1 MKKLTLINVSNGGI
15 GKKGMEALFNC
26 LNGSQEL
33 CNGLT
38 SLDVSFNRFDN
49 ESSKLLGLFLGKTTA
64 LIELNIS
71 STAPSMSDLC
81 ARLEKCAPLQK
92 VDLSKIKVP
101 KQDLELIIHF
111 INILPQLQELNLS
124 YIGINFDTLDKII
137 STNNTIKVLNLSDNE
152 NTDEAII
159 AFCNMLSENKES
171 AIKEIDLSRCFG
183 KKTKVRNEALEALS
197 RLVNTLPIT
206 KIYLKGGG
214 KSSLKTDILHFIN
227 SLVFNQNVEYLD
239 VSGQQVGDY
248 LAFALRKVLLHNFT
262 IKAIHWDENETTI
275 QGYKVFKFGLEK
287 NFSLIQAPVT
297 LKDILN
303 ALKNETETEKK
314 EPLMNLIKEIE
325 LLISRNSALSKQG
338 LTDSK
343 KRDLP
348 KRTKSLNKMKGKKE
362 TNKKSVRS
370 KIRIEGGIILND
382 EDVPPPMSAPPPL
395 PTNLPP
401 PPLPTNLPPPPLTDL
416 PPPPL
421 PDFPPPP
428 KKELLTNLRQ
438 QRSD

>member
-1 MKKLTLINVSNGGI
+1 
-15 GKKGMEALFNC
+15 
-26 LNGSQEL
+26 
-33 CNGLT
+33 
-38 SLDVSFNRFDN
+38 
-49 ESSKLLGLFLGKTTA
+49 
-64 LIELNIS
+64 
-71 STAPSMSDLC
+71 
-81 ARLEKCAPLQK
+81 
-92 VDLSKIKVP
+92 
-101 KQDLELIIHF
+101 
-111 INILPQLQELNLS
+111 
-124 YIGINFDTLDKII
+124 
-137 STNNTIKVLNLSDNE
+137 
-152 NTDEAII
+152 
-159 AFCNMLSENKES
+159 
-171 AIKEIDLSRCFG
+171 
-183 KKTKVRNEALEALS
+183 
-197 RLVNTLPIT
+197 
-206 KIYLKGGG
+206 
-214 KSSLKTDILHFIN
+214 
-227 SLVFNQNVEYLD
+227 
-239 VSGQQVGDY
+239 